1 VGCTKTTMASEVA
14 RELRKNPTIAEARLW
29 DELRELR
36 RQGYHFR
43 RQVPIEKYIVDFA
56 CLRQRLIVEVDGI
69 QHFEPDHAA
78 KDAARDADLEWRGF
92 KVLRFTNADVSE
104 KLEGVV
110 LEILAALGA
119 VAKVE

>member
-1 VGCTKTTMASEVA
+1 M
-14 RELRKNPTIAEARLW
+14 W

-43 RQVPIEKYIVDFA
+43 RQVPLAGYIVDFA
-56 CLRQRLIVEVDGI
+56 CLKQRLIVEVDGI
-69 QHFEPDHAA
+69 QHFEPDHAR
-78 KDAARDADLEWRGF
+78 KDAARDADLTWRGF
-92 KVLRFTNADVSE
+92 SVLRFTNADVSE
-104 KLEGVV
+104 KLDGVV

>member
-1 VGCTKTTMASEVA
+1 MASEVA
-14 RELRKNPTIAEARLW
+14 RQLRKNPTIAEGRLW

-43 RQVPIEKYIVDFA
+43 RQVPIEKYVVDFA
-56 CLRQRLIVEVDGI
+56 CLKQRLIVEVDGI
-69 QHFEPDHAA
+69 QHFEAEHAA
-78 KDAARDADLEWRGF
+78 KDASRDADLSWRGF
-92 KVLRFTNADVSE
+92 KVLRFTNADVSDT
-104 KLEGVV
+104 LDGVV